1 MRMEMT
7 VLSEPADTEVDI
19 LHELVERSIS
29 VSGPARDF
37 KVLFARYTTMSEGS
51 ESMPHAGTMMERFV
65 VAR

>member
-19 LHELVERSIS
+19 LHELMERSIS

-37 KVLFARYTTMSEGS
+37 RVLFAR
-51 ESMPHAGTMMERFV
+51 
-65 VAR
+65 